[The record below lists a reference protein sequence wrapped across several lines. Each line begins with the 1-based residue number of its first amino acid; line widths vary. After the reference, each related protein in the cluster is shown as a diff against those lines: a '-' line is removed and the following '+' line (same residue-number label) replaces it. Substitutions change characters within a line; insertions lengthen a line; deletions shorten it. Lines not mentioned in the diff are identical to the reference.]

1 MMPRRRRIAALTAD
15 FTGLPVIVRVN
26 AADTPWHEGYLAA
39 VQRLPIAAMVQ
50 HVPT

>member
-1 MMPRRRRIAALTAD
+1 
-15 FTGLPVIVRVN
+15 VRVN

-39 VQRLPIAAMVQ
+39 VQRLPIAAIIVPNAERPEPLRRIAAMVQ